1 MQQNTGCKSQKQG
14 NVNIEMPLKT
24 QKMAHQ
30 NSKKGGKNRQTNTF
44 VIFANY
50 SSTICAENNSGDT
63 LYYFLCS
70 NIFVLFF
77 FFL

>member
-44 VIFANY
+44 VI
-50 SSTICAENNSGDT
+50 SSTICAEIQEDK
-63 LYYFLCS
+63 LR
-70 NIFVLFF
+70 
-77 FFL
+77 